1 MKAQFV
7 KTFIKAAAIVAL
19 ATSIANCGAMPEESI
34 TETTYQPSSPPTAP
48 TATDESEGE
57 GELIEDGCEAFGL
70 VFDAANMTCVDDE
83 SEINI
88 INPPVEG
95 PTEPELVEDGCEAF
109 GLIEENGTCV
119 EPELE
124 LETVEVE
131 VDPVDALNFVV
142 TPGENRID
150 VTFTRIEG
158 ATSYSI
164 LRFREGSSR
173 EDWVPVNSTRYTFA
187 TFFCTT
193 HTYQLVAFMADGTTV
208 KTPFTELITTTNC
221 E

>member
-1 MKAQFV
+1 MKAQFL

-124 LETVEVE
+124 LELDT
-131 VDPVDALNFVV
+131 
-142 TPGENRID
+142 I
-150 VTFTRIEG
+150 
-158 ATSYSI
+158 
-164 LRFREGSSR
+164 
-173 EDWVPVNSTRYTFA
+173 
-187 TFFCTT
+187 
-193 HTYQLVAFMADGTTV
+193 
-208 KTPFTELITTTNC
+208 
-221 E
+221 

>member
-142 TPGENRID
+142 TPGSNRID

-158 ATSYSI
+158 GLSYSI
-164 LRFREGSSR
+164 LRFAEGSTR
-173 EDWVPVNSTRYTFA
+173 EDWIPVNSSRYTFA

>member
-142 TPGENRID
+142 TPGSNRID

-173 EDWVPVNSTRYTFA
+173 VDYVPVNGTTYGFLTFYCSA
-187 TFFCTT
+187 
-193 HTYQLVAFMADGTTV
+193 YSYKLVANMADGTTV
-208 KTPFTELITTTNC
+208 ETPATDYVAPTNC

>member
-142 TPGENRID
+142 TPGSNRID